1 MQLDHYSSHRL
12 NSVSL
17 SVTLVDC
24 IETAVLFLL
33 HVNVVSTVYGT
44 WNTMNKLC
52 ALTKQVLDVSFI
64 NIINI
69 NII

>member
-1 MQLDHYSSHRL
+1 
-12 NSVSL
+12 L

-52 ALTKQVLDVSFI
+52 ALTKQVLDVSFV